1 VWAALYAILSPFG
14 WVDSFGWRW
23 AFVRQALLLA
33 VLGAGPA
40 IYAVY
45 RLIMARG
52 LKPFPMAPNSD
63 LPSVL
68 KALYLQRQLI
78 PFVARMQGESDQALF
93 DEFGKL
99 LDHLQVDN
107 VAAPTQSPGVIG

>member
-1 VWAALYAILSPFG
+1 MLL
-14 WVDSFGWRW
+14 
-23 AFVRQALLLA
+23 ALLA
-33 VLGAGPA
+33 AGPA

-52 LKPFPMAPNSD
+52 LKPFPAAPNSD

-78 PFVARMQGESDQALF
+78 PFVARMQGESDQALY
-93 DEFGKL
+93 DEFGK
-99 LDHLQVDN
+99 
-107 VAAPTQSPGVIG
+107 AARRGCRSITSRRRRNRPA